1 MGYFEAA
8 GFPCNHLVHFL
19 LLRLAV
25 SPAGRRLREFKLSV
39 YSALG
44 AVKRWVLCAGVI
56 NDTVD
61 SF

>member
-1 MGYFEAA
+1 MGYLEAA

-19 LLRLAV
+19 LLRLEV

-44 AVKRWVLCAGVI
+44 AVKCAGVI